1 MPREQNL
8 ILDEQQD
15 TLVGLIRR
23 RLTKEQLANK
33 IADIALG
40 ATEADREQVQI
51 LKTLFDQT
59 VKEESVNPE
68 GFGLGQDSILR
79 AAKIAVQDVEFLRVI
94 ATAIAE
100 RRQLARKS
108 EGRVR
113 PDIFQ
118 ILVPKNLKGGERN
131 AKRAELPVEEQG
143 EDDSKDFTEEI
154 EDELSGNADTGTEGT
169 EGAEGAE
176 GVDTE
181 ELDPDLAN
189 LHIFRPGGED

>member
-169 EGAEGAE
+169 EGAEG
-176 GVDTE
+176 VDTE